1 MTAPSATTSV
11 ARARVSAVFVDASY
25 LLIAT
30 SKLLYNEERRRG
42 IRVKDPQLLIDSLAQ
57 RALAAQPGQLLRTYW
72 FDGTRNRI
80 LTPAHRELA
89 AIERV
94 KVRLGN
100 VNTNGVQKGVDH
112 LIRTE
117 MEKLAANR
125 AITDAV
131 LITGDEDLLPAVEVA
146 QAYGVTVHLWGVEAE
161 LGTNQAPAMVWE
173 ADTTEVLD
181 EPFLR
186 PLFRFVERVETVRPH
201 PAEALEALTAHTEAL
216 EALIAPTEAEQPV
229 LLPAEPGVPPVE
241 PAPLEQPAQPSEEP
255 AAPAPTPAAI
265 AASLGVKGVPRHP
278 RPLAPVLRQVTAAA
292 PVPVRLAETPVC
304 EDDQPMYST
313 STGRPGAY
321 ALPLALR
328 EIHDVGEHVARSW
341 LHTRGEDNLVEL
353 LPDRPHLPRQT
364 DRELLEAA
372 EKQLSSSLRS
382 ASDEERRTL
391 RDGFWSVLEAHFGV

>member
-1 MTAPSATTSV
+1 MTAPMATPP
-11 ARARVSAVFVDASY
+11 AGRARVTAIFVDASY

-30 SKLLYNEERRRG
+30 SKLLYKEERRRG
-42 IRVKDPQLLIDSLAQ
+42 IRVKEPQLLVDALSQ
-57 RALAAQPGQLLRTYW
+57 RALAAQPGHLLRTYW

-80 LTPAHRELA
+80 LSPAHRELA

-131 LITGDEDLLPAVEVA
+131 LVTGDEDLLPAVEAA
-146 QAYGVTVHLWGVEAE
+146 QAYGVAVHLWGVEAE

-173 ADTTEVLD
+173 ADTTELLD
-181 EPFLR
+181 EAFLA
-186 PLFRFVERVETVRPH
+186 PLFRYVERVETVQPH
-201 PAEALEALTAHTEAL
+201 PAEALEALTARSDEPAVVP
-216 EALIAPTEAEQPV
+216 A
-229 LLPAEPGVPPVE
+229 PAEVP
-241 PAPLEQPAQPSEEP
+241 EQEGPP
-255 AAPAPTPAAI
+255 AAPSPAAI
-265 AASLGVKGVPRHP
+265 AAALGVKGVPRP
-278 RPLAPVLRQVTAAA
+278 VRPVTPLRPPAVPSP
-292 PVPVRLAETPVC
+292 PVPVRLSSVPPRPDTA
-304 EDDQPMYST
+304 DDQPLYST
-313 STGRPGAY
+313 STGERGAY

-328 EIHDVGEHVARSW
+328 ELHDVGEHVARSW
-341 LHTRGEDNLVEL
+341 LHTRGEDNLSEL
-353 LPDRPHLPRQT
+353 VPDRPHLPRQT

-372 EKQLSSSLRS
+372 EKQLGSSLRS

-391 RDGFWSVLEAHFGV
+391 RDGFWSVLESHFGV